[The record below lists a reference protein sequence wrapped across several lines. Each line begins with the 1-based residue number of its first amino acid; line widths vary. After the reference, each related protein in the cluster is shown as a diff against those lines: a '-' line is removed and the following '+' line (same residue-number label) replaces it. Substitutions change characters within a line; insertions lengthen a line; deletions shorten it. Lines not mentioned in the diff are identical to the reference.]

1 MFVSTWITTHLGL
14 SQAGSPK
21 GKYCLSVLQ
30 PLDLSPCLGAQKQI
44 NLERPQGKFAWRW
57 ILGGSRVESSPAI
70 WRGLSCSDF
79 WEEPFEKEQD
89 CSWFLSQGLL
99 KHFFFFFFK
108 LEMLS
113 RQAFSLW
120 RSLRP
125 ENQPPLVIIKLPN
138 VYTILKQRL
147 TFKNSLKKQLEL
159 ICSLLLEVLFNS
171 RFYIF

>member
-1 MFVSTWITTHLGL
+1 MFVSTWITTYLGL

-21 GKYCLSVLQ
+21 GKYCLSVLL
-30 PLDLSPCLGAQKQI
+30 PLDLSPCSGAQKQI
-44 NLERPQGKFAWRW
+44 NWERPQGKFAWRW

-70 WRGLSCSDF
+70 WQGINRNDF
-79 WEEPFEKEQD
+79 WVEPFEKEQG
-89 CSWFLSQGLL
+89 CSWFLSKGLL
-99 KHFFFFFFK
+99 KHCFK

-113 RQAFSLW
+113 RQAFSFW

-125 ENQPPLVIIKLPN
+125 ENQPPLVIIKLQN
-138 VYTILKQRL
+138 VYNILKQRL

-159 ICSLLLEVLFNS
+159 IRSFLLEVLFDS